1 MLRLAIVGVGWAG
14 EHHVGGVREL
24 GRKLGVSCLVDA
36 DAEFLASKAAELG
49 IASTHTDLAEALGR
63 PDVDAVSLC
72 TPHELHCPQA
82 VAAAEA
88 GKHVLVEKPMAMTVA
103 EATQMLDAA
112 HANGVKLYVA
122 ESATY
127 SPMAQ
132 HLRQLVRTGQHIG
145 ELVTASVTAG
155 FRGPAYGYPGR
166 RAWLSTPELG
176 GTGTWMLHGIHTMA
190 QLRYVLGEVRSVFL
204 QEHKASSYQ
213 RQDVEATMSG
223 TLTLESG
230 VAVSV
235 VQTSEVKL
243 HGDLGGYVLHGDR
256 GSLRATSDGYRVF
269 GDEESGTELSYP
281 QEELSSFAQEL
292 EAFADYVAGSAEGP
306 TTGRSERR
314 TLAIVQ
320 AGYESAASGQPVDL
334 RERFGEL

>member
-14 EHHVGGVREL
+14 EHHVAGVREL
-24 GRKLGVSCLVDA
+24 GSKLEVTCLVDA
-36 DAEFLASKAAELG
+36 DAAFLESKSAELG
-49 IASTHTDLAEALGR
+49 ITNTCVELGEALR
-63 PDVDAVSLC
+63 DQAVDAVSLC
-72 TPHELHCPQA
+72 TPHQLHCPQA

-112 HANGVKLYVA
+112 DANGVKLYVA

-127 SPMAQ
+127 SPMAT
-132 HLRQLVRTGQHIG
+132 HLRQIVRTGQYIG
-145 ELVTASVTAG
+145 ELVSASVTAG
-155 FRGPAYGYPGR
+155 FRGPDYGYPGR
-166 RAWLSTPELG
+166 RAWLSTLELG

-190 QLRYVLGEVRSVFL
+190 QLRYVLGEVRTVYL
-204 QEHKASSYQ
+204 REHKASSYQ

-235 VQTSEVKL
+235 VQTAEVKL
-243 HGDLGGYVLHGDR
+243 HADLGGYVLHGDR
-256 GSLRATSDGYRVF
+256 GSLRATADGYRVF
-269 GDEESGTELSYP
+269 GDEESDTERCYP
-281 QEELSSFAQEL
+281 EATLRAFALEL

-314 TLAIVQ
+314 SVAVVQ
-320 AGYESAASGQPVDL
+320 AGYESAASGQPVDI